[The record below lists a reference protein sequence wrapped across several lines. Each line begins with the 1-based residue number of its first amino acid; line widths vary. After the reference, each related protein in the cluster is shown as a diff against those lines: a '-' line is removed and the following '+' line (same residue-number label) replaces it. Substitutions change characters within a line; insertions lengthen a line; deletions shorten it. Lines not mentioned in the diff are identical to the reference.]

1 MKRFVR
7 KTKFRFE
14 KISDYIEIPLKLNI
28 DPFTIHKCIKLNT
41 KFNQSSNKK
50 KDNKRNKELNEFE
63 FNPGTNAYYQY
74 DLYAMVVHG
83 GTMNGGHYVS
93 YVKLKQELK
102 FQKLLK
108 YYHKK

>member
-1 MKRFVR
+1 MFSLFVFLHWSELLLIMYLCFI
-7 KTKFRFE
+7 TDHAC
-14 KISDYIEIPLKLNI
+14 ILKLKI
-28 DPFTIHKCIKLNT
+28 QPIE
-41 KFNQSSNKK
+41 
-50 KDNKRNKELNEFE
+50 KDNKRNKELNEF
-63 FNPGTNAYYQY
+63 NPETNAYYQY

-108 YYHKK
+108 C